1 MARLATSSGLPAGP
15 TTGPPRQMTA
25 PVAMSMLTT
34 ASSAIVSRTFMPGP
48 RLWSVGCS
56 LSDSTA
62 RARDLRLLTV
72 PTATPSAVAV
82 SRLVS
87 ARCSAARPPRAA
99 RRSPRRALA
108 RRRRQGDACRVV
120 RSRDIGQRTRR
131 PLSPPVPPLAVAE
144 RVDQG
149 PVDVRVTVVCPAYL
163 RPADVASRERGLDD
177 IRGVVT
183 RAAQPD
189 GRTHQRPPA
198 RTDTG

>member
-1 MARLATSSGLPAGP
+1 VPD
-15 TTGPPRQMTA
+15 
-25 PVAMSMLTT
+25 VAQH
-34 ASSAIVSRTFMPGP
+34 
-48 RLWSVGCS
+48 
-56 LSDSTA
+56 DH
-62 RARDLRLLTV
+62 
-72 PTATPSAVAV
+72 
-82 SRLVS
+82 
-87 ARCSAARPPRAA
+87 
-99 RRSPRRALA
+99 RALLGGQLVK
-108 RRRRQGDACRVV
+108 RSLDGVGEGDACRVV

-163 RPADVASRERGLDD
+163 LPADVASRERGLDD

-198 RTDTG
+198 RTDTR

>member
-1 MARLATSSGLPAGP
+1 M
-15 TTGPPRQMTA
+15 
-25 PVAMSMLTT
+25 
-34 ASSAIVSRTFMPGP
+34 
-48 RLWSVGCS
+48 
-56 LSDSTA
+56 SDSTA
-62 RARDLRLLTV
+62 WPPRWSTVGSPAPPSPGRGGGVNDLRRAPPAPAPGGPVPARDLRLLTV

-131 PLSPPVPPLAVAE
+131 PLSPPVPPLVVAE
-144 RVDQG
+144 RVNQG

-198 RTDTG
+198 RTDTR